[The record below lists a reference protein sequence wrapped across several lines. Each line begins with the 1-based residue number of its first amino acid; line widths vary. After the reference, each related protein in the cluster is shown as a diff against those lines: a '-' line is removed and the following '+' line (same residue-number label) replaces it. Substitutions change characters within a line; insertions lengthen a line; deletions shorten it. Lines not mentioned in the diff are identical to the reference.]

1 MEVYTEP
8 YINVYWRVDMFQRL
22 ILAVLFV
29 LFGNFANAEAQLI
42 HNAPR
47 GELLYSTHCIA
58 CHSTQVHWREKKLVT
73 DLASLQSEVQRWQG
87 IAKLGWNNEDVEDVA
102 RHLNTIYYRYPTSD

>member
-1 MEVYTEP
+1 
-8 YINVYWRVDMFQRL
+8 MFGRL

-42 HNAPR
+42 HNAAR

-58 CHSTQVHWREKKLVT
+58 CHDTQVHWREKKLVT
-73 DLASLQSEVQRWQG
+73 DWTSLQSEIKRWQG
-87 IAKLGWNNEDVEDVA
+87 ISGLGWNNEDIEDVA